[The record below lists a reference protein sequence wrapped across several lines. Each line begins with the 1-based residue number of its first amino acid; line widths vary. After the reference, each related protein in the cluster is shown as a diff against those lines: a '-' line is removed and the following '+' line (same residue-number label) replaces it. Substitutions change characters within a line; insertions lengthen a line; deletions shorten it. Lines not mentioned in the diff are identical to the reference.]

1 MSGRAPKNPVRVCV
15 LVKSGLGEA
24 YKKGKLTAFKQDGR
38 DVLEFKELL
47 LRSGHVSEM
56 RLPLFVGVDF
66 GVDDFSVSDGAKVQY
81 CITAIEVS

>member
-38 DVLEFKELL
+38 DVLGVEGLCDLVESGVQELQ
-47 LRSGHVSEM
+47 HC
-56 RLPLFVGVDF
+56 LFGWELVM
-66 GVDDFSVSDGAKVQY
+66 
-81 CITAIEVS
+81 